1 MKKKRRWIELNRA
14 KNFLAEFCREQ
25 GIDYEKAKN
34 RSARMVTWASSFA
47 YLIRMR
53 RIGRTGKRH

>member
-34 RSARMVTWASSFA
+34 RSARMV
-47 YLIRMR
+47 I
-53 RIGRTGKRH
+53 